1 MKQRRDVPK
10 LSISVGSNAE
20 VRRTVHF
27 YGNQPRGVSRLSIS
41 VGSKVEELSISMESI
56 LEVCQDSPFVWVA
69 MQRLK
74 NCPFLWVATQRCAK
88 TVHFCG

>member
-41 VGSKVEELSISMESI
+41 VGSNAEVEELSISMESNS
-56 LEVCQDSPFVWVA
+56 EVCQDSPFLWVA
-69 MQRLK
+69 RLK
-74 NCPFLWVATQRCAK
+74 NCPFLCKA
-88 TVHFCG
+88 F